1 MKWTKRILG
10 ILLLLIIA
18 VVVAFWEKDIP
29 MNELTGSYTNANS
42 KFMAVS
48 GAFVHYQDSNS
59 ALADS
64 LPIVL
69 IHGTGASLHTW
80 LPWVKGLSNRRV
92 ITLDLPA
99 YGLTGPNATSDY
111 STQKYVETVDSLLIK
126 LNINRFIIGG
136 NSLGGNVSWNYAV
149 AHPEKVAKLIL
160 VDAAGYKMKSTSV
173 PIAFKLARVP
183 VLNNLLRY
191 ITPRFIIEKSVKN
204 VYADQSK
211 VSDALIKRY
220 FDLTLREGNRQ
231 AFIERMSVPRNTIEN
246 LDASVLIK
254 TVNIPTL
261 ILWGDQDRLIPI
273 ENAEKFHADLP
284 NDTLVILKNLG
295 HVPMEEDPA
304 ATLAVLKQFLKIK

>member
-10 ILLLLIIA
+10 ILLLLIVTVA
-18 VVVAFWEKDIP
+18 VVFWEKDIP
-29 MNELTGSYTNANS
+29 LNKLTGTYTNANS
-42 KFMAVS
+42 KFMSVS
-48 GAFVHYQDSNS
+48 GAFLHYQDSNS

-80 LPWVKGLSNRRV
+80 LPWVKGLANRRV

-99 YGLTGPNATSDY
+99 YGLTGPNATADY

-126 LNINRFIIGG
+126 LNVNRCIIGG
-136 NSLGGNVSWNYAV
+136 NSLGGNVSWNFAV

-183 VLNNLLRY
+183 VLNNLLKY

-211 VSDALIKRY
+211 VSEALITRY
-220 FDLTLREGNRQ
+220 FDLTRREGNRQ
-231 AFIERMSVPRNTIEN
+231 AFIERMYNPKNTIEN
-246 LDASVLIK
+246 INASEQIK
-254 TVNIPTL
+254 TIKIPTL
-261 ILWGDQDRLIPI
+261 VIWGEQDHLIPV
-273 ENAEKFHADLP
+273 ENAEHFHTDLP
-284 NDTLVILKNLG
+284 NDTLVVLKNLG
-295 HVPMEEDPA
+295 HVPMEEDPR
-304 ATLAVLKQFLKIK
+304 ATLAVVKQFLKIK